1 MTDAHD
7 TARRAAFNWSA
18 AVWAGLIAGL
28 VFVMMEMILVTTA
41 GGGSAWGPPR
51 MMAAMVMGKDVLP
64 GPENPPSF
72 DLWIVVIGMV
82 VHFVL
87 SVVLA
92 LVLAAGLTAMR
103 VGAGA
108 AIAIGAGFGL
118 LVYIVNFYGFTAL
131 FPWFENARNW
141 ITIASHLV
149 FGAVAGGCY
158 VSLAR
163 R

>member
-1 MTDAHD
+1 MADAHE
-7 TARRAAFNWSA
+7 TARGADFSWSA

-28 VFVMMEMILVTTA
+28 AFVIMEMILVATA

-51 MMAAMVMGKDVLP
+51 MMAAIVMGKDVLP
-64 GPENPPSF
+64 GPENPPTF
-72 DLWIVVIGMV
+72 DLGIFLIGMV

-92 LVLAAGLTAMR
+92 LVLAAGLAAMR
-103 VGAGA
+103 AGAGA
-108 AIAIGAGFGL
+108 AIAVGAVFGL
-118 LVYIVNFYGFTAL
+118 LVYAINFYGFTAL

-149 FGAVAGGCY
+149 FGSVAGGSY
-158 VSLAR
+158 VSLATR
-163 R
+163 